1 MPRYFFNIRSG
12 DDYLADDEG
21 DECPTLQAAGTRAVV
36 GAKELIVDLRS
47 AQRRPEDT
55 SFEITDERG
64 RLALRIPFS
73 MALRLPEFGSARAGT
88 IS

>member
-12 DDYLADDEG
+12 SDYVADDEG

-36 GAKELIVDLRS
+36 GAKELMAELHS

-73 MALRLPEFGSARAGT
+73 VAVRLVEVGSPLPGT
-88 IS
+88 T

>member
-12 DDYLADDEG
+12 SEYVGDDEG

-36 GAKELIVDLRS
+36 GARELLTELNS

-55 SFEITDERG
+55 SFEITDDRG
-64 RLALRIPFS
+64 HLKLRIPFS
-73 MALRLPEFGSARAGT
+73 VAVRLVQVGSARPGR
-88 IS
+88 S